1 MTDEQFE
8 KLQKEMSKLQKE
20 YEKRKNKKSCIEEK
34 AIENIKNNGTYIYVS
49 QEHTILNTNLL
60 DKMIF
65 LLMLLNQ
72 LDETDI
78 NGEIMDLVKEYI
90 KIKDCR
96 PVSEEDIGEIVSKI
110 IIKNMKEED

>member
-8 KLQKEMSKLQKE
+8 KLQKE
-20 YEKRKNKKSCIEEK
+20 YEKRKKSSASTEEK
-34 AIENIKNNGTYIYVS
+34 AIENIKNNGIYIYVS
-49 QEHTILNTNLL
+49 QEHTILNGNLI

-65 LLMLLNQ
+65 LLILLNQ
-72 LDETDI
+72 LDEIDI

-110 IIKNMKEED
+110 IIKNMKEDD

>member
-8 KLQKEMSKLQKE
+8 KLQKEIRKLQKE
-20 YEKRKNKKSCIEEK
+20 DEKREKSSVEEK

-49 QEHTILNTNLL
+49 QEHTILNSNLL
-60 DKMIF
+60 DRMIF
-65 LLMLLNQ
+65 LAMLLNQ
-72 LDETDI
+72 LDEVDI
-78 NGEIMDLVKEYI
+78 KGEIMDLVKEYI

-96 PVSEEDIGEIVSKI
+96 PVSEEDIGKIVSKI